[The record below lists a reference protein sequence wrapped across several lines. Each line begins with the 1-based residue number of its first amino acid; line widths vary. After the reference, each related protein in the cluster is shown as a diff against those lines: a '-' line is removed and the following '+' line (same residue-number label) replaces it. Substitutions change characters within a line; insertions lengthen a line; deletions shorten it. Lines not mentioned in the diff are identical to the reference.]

1 VRFVAS
7 PVQTP
12 QRCAFLPTI
21 QGFHP
26 KGFIEGTELWGG
38 DRAYLSME
46 AFEQIATAAGW
57 APKQVSAKDARRV
70 KELEAELESA
80 RARIALLEGEQA
92 AVATLRRMG
101 YKPAAKPGRP
111 PKQKQEVA

>member
-1 VRFVAS
+1 VRFVSS

-38 DRAYLSME
+38 DRAYISRE
-46 AFEQIATAAGW
+46 AVEQIATAMGW
-57 APKQVSAKDARRV
+57 VPKHISAKDAKRV
-70 KELEAELESA
+70 AELEAELKEA
-80 RARIALLEGEQA
+80 RDEIAQMQTKLD
-92 AVATLRRMG
+92 AVATLQRMG
-101 YKPAAKPGRP
+101 YQPKRAPGRP
-111 PKQKQEVA
+111 KKQEVA